1 MNQQSLVQSAILANV
16 NQCTRITNNET
27 TMTRESA
34 DPKRKSAGGRGES
47 ILLTD
52 KELQPLDT
60 VLRFEPSEPLEPT
73 VLEQKVDPFH
83 AFRLLLTLRPL
94 APGRLESAS
103 VRARN
108 VRLLRPGQAA
118 PLPVRDL
125 AVERRVYGVNDV
137 LERQI
142 RQRRPPSTVRRQR
155 SADHLH
161 VDGPLGNDVAHD
173 AHPRHLRV
181 HRRLLEVVRA
191 QRRDIVRARSGAL
204 PDHEVELG
212 KVDVQPVRD
221 DLPVDEVVKLRARQ
235 RHRRQGPS
243 GGVGVVRRWYCGPS
257 RHGWRCG
264 LEGDVGGI
272 EGMSPDASV
281 ARMEQP
287 RLIDWHGR
295 GRGRCDDGKK
305 CR

>member
-1 MNQQSLVQSAILANV
+1 M
-16 NQCTRITNNET
+16 T
-27 TMTRESA
+27 TESA
-34 DPKRKSAGGRGES
+34 SQKKKKRRGSGGAGGS
-47 ILLTD
+47 ILLAY

-73 VLEQKVDPFH
+73 VLEQKVDPLH

-108 VRLLRPGQAA
+108 VRLLRRGQAA

-142 RQRRPPSTVRRQR
+142 RQRRAPSAVRRQR
-155 SADHLH
+155 RADHLQ
-161 VDGPLGNDVAHD
+161 VDGPLGNDVAYDVH
-173 AHPRHLRV
+173 ARHLRV

-191 QRRDIVRARSGAL
+191 QRREVVRARSGAL
-204 PDHEVELG
+204 PEHEFGQG

-221 DLPVDEVVKLRARQ
+221 DLPVDEVVELRAR
-235 RHRRQGPS
+235 
-243 GGVGVVRRWYCGPS
+243 
-257 RHGWRCG
+257 
-264 LEGDVGGI
+264 
-272 EGMSPDASV
+272 
-281 ARMEQP
+281 
-287 RLIDWHGR
+287 
-295 GRGRCDDGKK
+295 
-305 CR
+305 